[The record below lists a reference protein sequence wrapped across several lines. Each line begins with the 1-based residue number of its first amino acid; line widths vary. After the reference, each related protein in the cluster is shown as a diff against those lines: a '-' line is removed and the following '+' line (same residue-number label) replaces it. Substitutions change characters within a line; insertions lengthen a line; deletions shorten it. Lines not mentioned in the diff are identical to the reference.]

1 MSLDKATVAKI
12 ARLARLKAP
21 AQLLE
26 PMTGEL
32 NTILK
37 FVEQL
42 SEIDTKG
49 VPPMTS
55 VVAMNLR
62 MRADA
67 VTDSPGAED
76 ILANAPERAEDFF
89 VVPKVVE

>member
-32 NTILK
+32 NTILS

-42 SEIDTKG
+42 AEVDTTG
-49 VPPMTS
+49 VPPLTS
-55 VVAMNLR
+55 VVEMNLR
-62 MRADA
+62 MRADV
-67 VTDSPGAED
+67 VTEAANAAGV
-76 ILANAPERAEDFF
+76 LANAPERADDFF
-89 VVPKVVE
+89 VVPKVHE

>member
-12 ARLARLKAP
+12 AALARLKAP

-32 NTILK
+32 NAILR

-42 SEIDTKG
+42 AEVDTTG
-49 VPPMTS
+49 VPPLTS
-55 VVAMNLR
+55 VVEMNLR
-62 MRADA
+62 MRADQ
-67 VTDSPGAED
+67 VTEPANTRNV
-76 ILANAPERAEDFF
+76 LANAPERADDFF
-89 VVPKVVE
+89 VVPRVVE

>member
-12 ARLARLKAP
+12 ARLARLKVPEA
-21 AQLLE
+21 ALE
-26 PMTGEL
+26 PMAGEL
-32 NTILK
+32 NNILK

-42 SEIDTKG
+42 REVNTEG

-62 MRADA
+62 LRPDA
-67 VTDSPGAED
+67 VTDGGKADE
-76 ILANAPERAEDFF
+76 ILANAPEAESGFF
-89 VVPKVVE
+89 AVPKVVE

>member
-12 ARLARLKAP
+12 AALARLKAP

-32 NTILK
+32 NAILR

-42 SEIDTKG
+42 SEVNTSG
-49 VPPMTS
+49 VAPLSS
-55 VVAMNLR
+55 VVEMNLR
-62 MRADA
+62 MRPDT
-67 VTDSPGAED
+67 VTEPANTKNV
-76 ILANAPERAEDFF
+76 LANAPERADDFF

>member
-12 ARLARLKAP
+12 ATLARLKAP

-32 NTILK
+32 NDILR

-42 SEIDTKG
+42 AEVNTAG
-49 VPPMTS
+49 VPPLTS
-55 VVAMNLR
+55 VVEMGLR
-62 MRADA
+62 LRPDVVTEPANADG
-67 VTDSPGAED
+67 V
-76 ILANAPERAEDFF
+76 LANAPERAEDFF